1 MLKWAVAKSPV
12 LVTIGADDSFLIE
25 KKVLLL
31 LQTYGFLI
39 SWSLLSCIDVVCV
52 FLD

>member
-25 KKVLLL
+25 KKVFS
-31 LQTYGFLI
+31 YF
-39 SWSLLSCIDVVCV
+39 SKHMV
-52 FLD
+52 F